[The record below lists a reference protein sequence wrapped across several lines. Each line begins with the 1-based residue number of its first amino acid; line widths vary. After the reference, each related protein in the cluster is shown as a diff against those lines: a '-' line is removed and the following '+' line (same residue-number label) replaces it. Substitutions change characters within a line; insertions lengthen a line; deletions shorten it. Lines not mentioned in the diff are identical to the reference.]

1 MLPPT
6 SFTLSRCRRPCRG
19 AQCHCWR
26 VVASSPS
33 PFRFIYRRC
42 EDVELFGAL
51 YTHHLYNT
59 IIAVHFARRGW
70 GEPNSC
76 FTLALFVRS
85 PSLVLS
91 PHWYAVDIEME
102 TNFTFPFSSSPLPVC
117 SSSSSH
123 NYKSNHLVLTPIIG
137 YWSTAPHQPPLV
149 VNMTDSNQVEFG
161 EMETELNRFNQRQ
174 LDWIE
179 ELPSWNS
186 IKWNHR
192 SVRCCCQVNDGQTD
206 R

>member
-1 MLPPT
+1 MWRRCIIWRSLHAPPLQHNHCR
-6 SFTLSRCRRPCRG
+6 SFRKTRLRRAKQLLHACSVRTVSLLSPQSSLVCGWYWNGNKFYFPILL
-19 AQCHCWR
+19 
-26 VVASSPS
+26 VAS
-33 PFRFIYRRC
+33 RFIR
-42 EDVELFGAL
+42 
-51 YTHHLYNT
+51 T
-59 IIAVHFARRGW
+59 IQHERAFKNAH
-70 GEPNSC
+70 SK
-76 FTLALFVRS
+76 S
-85 PSLVLS
+85 
-91 PHWYAVDIEME
+91 
-102 TNFTFPFSSSPLPVC
+102 LPVC

-149 VNMTDSNQVEFG
+149 VNMTGSNQVEFG